1 MALLTQEAQGHMHC
15 MNSGL
20 QRGNWPCPL
29 HVLEAAQPTP
39 FPSSA
44 EVILE
49 QSEPP
54 WASGSHLQG
63 QLWGMSAAE
72 CLFTGNIPLA
82 LEDHRILEEEDLM
95 HVNHQG
101 HAHVPDAGE
110 PRLGC
115 WGNQT
120 RWKYFSPFRLR
131 AGSLHARNQEN
142 CLLLLVFLST
152 VYSLFCV
159 KPLF

>member
-1 MALLTQEAQGHMHC
+1 MSIIKAT
-15 MNSGL
+15 
-20 QRGNWPCPL
+20 
-29 HVLEAAQPTP
+29 PT
-39 FPSSA
+39 FL
-44 EVILE
+44 V
-49 QSEPP
+49 Q
-54 WASGSHLQG
+54 
-63 QLWGMSAAE
+63 
-72 CLFTGNIPLA
+72 
-82 LEDHRILEEEDLM
+82 
-95 HVNHQG
+95 
-101 HAHVPDAGE
+101 GE

-159 KPLF
+159 KPLFEVLYAYYFIYFH

>member
-44 EVILE
+44 EVTLE

-63 QLWGMSAAE
+63 QLWVPPPPQKASVVTGLFSRQQTL
-72 CLFTGNIPLA
+72 CLRTSL
-82 LEDHRILEEEDLM
+82 
-95 HVNHQG
+95 
-101 HAHVPDAGE
+101 
-110 PRLGC
+110 RLHPSP
-115 WGNQT
+115 
-120 RWKYFSPFRLR
+120 YVSELFS
-131 AGSLHARNQEN
+131 
-142 CLLLLVFLST
+142 
-152 VYSLFCV
+152 
-159 KPLF
+159 